1 MKKYPTPNLS
11 LRLSADDLAKLREVA
26 QETRLTLSEVV
37 RGAIRAA
44 YAKPEILP
52 ADELVAERRH
62 NRKGGRL

>member
-11 LRLSADDLAKLREVA
+11 LRLNADDLAKLRAVA
-26 QETRLTLSEVV
+26 KQTRLSLSEVI

-52 ADELVAERRH
+52 ADELVAERFQE
-62 NRKGGRL
+62 RKGG